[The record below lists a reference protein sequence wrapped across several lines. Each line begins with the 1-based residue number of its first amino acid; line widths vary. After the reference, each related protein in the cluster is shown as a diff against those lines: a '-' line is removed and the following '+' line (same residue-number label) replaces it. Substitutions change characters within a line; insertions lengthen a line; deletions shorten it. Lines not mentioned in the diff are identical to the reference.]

1 MIQRIRK
8 NQGTPDRVAG
18 DFEALLSL
26 VKSGEFRDYAFD
38 ADVYA
43 GLFQLLSLACSWRTA
58 ESQPY
63 VVKVQQIFWAMVR
76 APEFDVAEAEEQLGE
91 LLWSLC
97 SRLDGSAQQAEW
109 PFLRDILLWLYEKF
123 PRKRAELRGVIGRP
137 LKTAGRF
144 VHKSAPL
151 APLMQV
157 LGPIIRGFQ
166 LPLGEAQRRL
176 LLETLLPLHK
186 PNEWLCWD
194 RQTPMVSMYHKELV
208 HCMLLILEKEPRLS
222 CKCLEAV
229 CNYLPQSHESNTP
242 KEVLLIAELA
252 EIMKVMQPEDLQ
264 GTMPL
269 LVRHMVRLFTSQ
281 NAQTLQSVLQ
291 FWKDERVSQLLS
303 HFANQ
308 LIPNLMPMLLRD
320 GELFWNPTVN
330 KMTSLV
336 LEKLEEADP
345 ELFQSTAEQLWGPG
359 KAIPAFEAAAAA
371 ESVAPELEHK
381 DTVKPDTVKPG
392 LPSNIASLK
401 FGAGSWKPGQGGGKQ
416 PPLTATGVAPWAFK
430 GGNGAQPPVTVT
442 GVAPWAFKK
451 EPSAPSAP
459 RAPRAPETGTL
470 GSLREE
476 EETPKSGLDRVH
488 AYMKLCVPVKRIEG
502 PNSWETALMEET
514 PTLLPSL
521 KFHNL
526 VFGHED
532 IGRGAFSVVRY
543 ARTIQKE
550 KTQSKWPEYAVKVI
564 NTKTM
569 EELGYE
575 ASVNREICVLKM
587 LSHPGIA
594 RMVAAFRYRDGAYLV
609 LEYAHKGDLHNMLCS
624 LGKLQEDV
632 ARFFVGEVVAA
643 LCAIHDTGFVYSDL
657 KPENVV
663 ITSSNHAKL
672 TDFGGC
678 RPITDQAA
686 ANCRRALLKRL
697 RDGDWRAQ
705 DAPEVEISE
714 CEEEIID
721 DGRVEGT
728 MIYLP
733 PEVVKGGV
741 PTLASDA
748 WALGCLLYQL
758 LTGRP
763 PVWADSE
770 LEEEIKS
777 RIVSFQLD
785 DDLASSLSPSARSL
799 VGSLLQDVK
808 ERSSVASA
816 AKHDFFE
823 GLDVFALHKRPI
835 GPDLPEIEVKP
846 KEEGDERWQRRQFSK
861 IWTVMPSAQ
870 DFVPPKTFGVE
881 ATATSIAETDMER
894 GVPFGLQEE
903 EKPIPTHRVES
914 L

>member
-1 MIQRIRK
+1 MEPIQYIQRIRSNK
-8 NQGTPDRVAG
+8 GTPDRVAG
-18 DFEALLSL
+18 DFEALLNL
-26 VKSGEFRDYAFD
+26 VKSGEFRDFAFD
-38 ADVYA
+38 EEVYR
-43 GLFQLLSLACSWRTA
+43 GLFQLLSLACSWRTV

-63 VVKVQQIFWAMVR
+63 VIKVQQIFWGMVR

-91 LLWSLC
+91 LMWSLS

-123 PRKRAELRGVIGRP
+123 PSRRADLRGIIGRP
-137 LKTAGRF
+137 LKAAARF

-151 APLMQV
+151 APLLQV

-166 LPLGEAQRRL
+166 MPLGEVQKKL
-176 LLETLLPLHK
+176 LVETLLPLHK

-222 CKCLEAV
+222 CKSMEAV
-229 CNYLPQSHESNTP
+229 CNYLPQAHESNTP

-252 EIMKVMQPEDLQ
+252 EIMKVMQPEDLE
-264 GTMPL
+264 GCMPL

-291 FWKDERVSQLLS
+291 FWKDDRVSQLLS
-303 HFANQ
+303 HFADQ

-336 LEKLEEADP
+336 LEKMEQADP
-345 ELFQSTAEQLWGPG
+345 ELFRTTAEQLWGPG
-359 KAIPAFEAAAAA
+359 QTVPAFEAAA
-371 ESVAPELEHK
+371 EVSSVPELDYK
-381 DTVKPDTVKPG
+381 DTVKPG

-401 FGAGSWKPGQGGGKQ
+401 FGAGTWKPGQGGGKQ

-430 GGNGAQPPVTVT
+430 ETPP
-442 GVAPWAFKK
+442 P
-451 EPSAPSAP
+451 PPPPP
-459 RAPRAPETGTL
+459 RKPETGTL
-470 GSLREE
+470 GSLQEE
-476 EETPKSGLDRVH
+476 DETPKSGLERVH
-488 AYMKLCVPVKRIEG
+488 MYMKLLVPVTPVEG

-521 KFHNL
+521 RFHNL

-532 IGRGAFSVVRY
+532 IGSGAFSVVRY

-624 LGKLQEDV
+624 LGKFQEDV
-632 ARFFVGEVVAA
+632 AQFFVGEVVAA
-643 LCAIHDTGFVYSDL
+643 LCAIHNTGFVYSDL

-678 RPITDQAA
+678 RPITEEAA
-686 ANCRRALLKRL
+686 VNCRRALLKRL

-705 DAPEVEISE
+705 DAPEVPISE
-714 CEEEIID
+714 CDEEIID

-733 PEVVKGGV
+733 PEVVKGGI

-770 LEEEIKS
+770 LEEEIRS
-777 RIVSFQLD
+777 RIVSFTLD
-785 DDLASSLSPSARSL
+785 DGLAASLSPSARSL
-799 VGSLLQDVK
+799 VGALLEADVK
-808 ERSSVASA
+808 QRLPVEASS
-816 AKHDFFE
+816 KHHFFE
-823 GLDVFALHKRPI
+823 GLDVFALHRRPR
-835 GPDLPEIEVKP
+835 GPELPEMEKRP

-881 ATATSIAETDMER
+881 STATSIAETDAER
-894 GVPFGLQEE
+894 SVAFGLQDQEHAA
-903 EKPIPTHRVES
+903 IPAHRVES